1 MVSPKENIMATR
13 TWNIDTAHST
23 VRFTV
28 RHLVI
33 AKVHGVFGTFNGS
46 FTLDPDALDKSSVK
60 VEIDAASIDTKEEK
74 RDAHLRSADFF
85 DVENFPKL
93 TFVSKKV
100 EGKDGKVTKVIGDL
114 TLHGVTKEVALV
126 VEDLGRA
133 KDPWGNEKA
142 AFEATARIN
151 RTDFGL
157 KWNAALETGGLLV
170 GENVDITLEIQA
182 AAAAA
187 AKAA

>member
-1 MVSPKENIMATR
+1 MATR
-13 TWNIDTAHST
+13 TWNIDPSHST

-33 AKVHGVFGTFNGS
+33 AKVHGVFGKFSGS
-46 FTLDPDALDKSSVK
+46 FQLDPDDLAKSSVQ
-60 VEIDAASIDTKEEK
+60 VEIDAASLDTKDEK

-85 DVENFPKL
+85 DTENFKSL
-93 TFVSKKV
+93 TFTSKRV
-100 EGKDGKVTKVIGDL
+100 EGKGGKVSKVIGDL
-114 TLHGVTKEVALV
+114 TIHGTTKEVALE

-142 AFEATARIN
+142 AFEAKTRVN
-151 RTDFGL
+151 RYDFGL
-157 KWNAALETGGLLV
+157 KWNAALEAGGVLV

-182 AAAAA
+182 AAA
-187 AKAA
+187 K